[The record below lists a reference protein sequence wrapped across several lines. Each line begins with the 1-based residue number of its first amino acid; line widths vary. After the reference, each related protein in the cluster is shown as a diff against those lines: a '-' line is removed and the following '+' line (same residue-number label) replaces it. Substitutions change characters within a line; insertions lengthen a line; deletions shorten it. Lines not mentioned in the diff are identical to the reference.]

1 MRNQSYLYFQ
11 RGAIAAHGGKCRRE
25 KQGFALLLSKANA
38 FDGCN
43 RSRVLYLGFGRK
55 QYRKSIAGTCKNVP
69 AILFIRL
76 TKSILWCY
84 LNYLTS
90 LLLNIFTVKKRNT
103 PETTKETII
112 ALKAVTL
119 SVAATVCPKSW
130 SGI

>member
-1 MRNQSYLYFQ
+1 MLFIVTHISPYFKL
-11 RGAIAAHGGKCRRE
+11 INYI
-25 KQGFALLLSKANA
+25 LSAWG
-38 FDGCN
+38 DC
-43 RSRVLYLGFGRK
+43 SRVFISALGGSSTEKVLRGDGLS
-55 QYRKSIAGTCKNVP
+55 RPPS
-69 AILFIRL
+69 ILFIRS
-76 TKSILWCY
+76 TKSVPCY
-84 LNYLTS
+84 YPNYLTS